1 MRGGIL
7 DVMITNPGV
16 GSVNNDDMKVL
27 AVLSDIEDASA
38 TYGGAPLVGSFDIDM
53 ANLSPSGWNWWL
65 VRKDTPEDVV
75 TRLRDAVE
83 AALKREDGR
92 QRLLD
97 MGDVPT
103 GFSPDQYEE
112 ILSAVAGELERG
124 QAAIDWETERL
135 DGL

>member
-1 MRGGIL
+1 
-7 DVMITNPGV
+7 
-16 GSVNNDDMKVL
+16 
-27 AVLSDIEDASA
+27 
-38 TYGGAPLVGSFDIDM
+38 M
-53 ANLSPSGWNWWL
+53 ADLSPSGWNGWL

-112 ILSAVAGELERG
+112 ILSAVAGELEHG
-124 QAAIDWETERL
+124 QAARPALAATGREQ
-135 DGL
+135 